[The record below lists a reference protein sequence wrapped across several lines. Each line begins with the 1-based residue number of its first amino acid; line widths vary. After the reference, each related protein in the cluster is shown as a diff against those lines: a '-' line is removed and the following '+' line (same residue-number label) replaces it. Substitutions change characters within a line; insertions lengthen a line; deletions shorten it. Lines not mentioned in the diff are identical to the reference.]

1 MGYGPPLATDAHLG
15 KVESAMRT
23 MRILGGGLPFNDQ
36 SGVTSDPTAIKH
48 RYVHEKK
55 PVFFS
60 SVEEKEWVRESLDK
74 FAVSEGPEGKTKQKI
89 LETSVLGRYE
99 EPKYVEGLHETVKM
113 VEKYQGGTF
122 SYAPSDADKF
132 NRKLNQLLAAGLPR
146 AAPAPAQKKA

>member
-1 MGYGPPLATDAHLG
+1 
-15 KVESAMRT
+15 MRT